1 MLSFLLS
8 EAEHE
13 QGARSEAEHSQNLRF
28 CAQAPRPSPNFAPR
42 SSKVLASRA
51 KLLLDPEGASTH
63 KSEEFMRAT
72 RLQPK
77 RFSLLTGRTNLRFVR
92 GWSVRSSDISKFAL
106 VRVLAPFEGQNTG
119 LLRTKAELLL
129 AFECS
134 CSASLPRGARP
145 GPLLSFAEQGAWS
158 KKLSKSKTLRQ
169 LQNRRFCKS
178 FACEQN
184 RRFCYP

>member
-1 MLSFLLS
+1 MRPGRTKPSVLLAERGRPEPEQTFGLLS
-8 EAEHE
+8 RRPI
-13 QGARSEAEHSQNLRF
+13 GLPPTRARSALATHRIGLKF
-28 CAQAPRPSPNFAPR
+28 R
-42 SSKVLASRA
+42 SAKALA
-51 KLLLDPEGASTH
+51 
-63 KSEEFMRAT
+63 
-72 RLQPK
+72 
-77 RFSLLTGRTNLRFVR
+77 
-92 GWSVRSSDISKFAL
+92 
-106 VRVLAPFEGQNTG
+106 LARDWVGCEQSGV
-119 LLRTKAELLL
+119 LRTKAELLL

-169 LQNRRFCKS
+169 LQNLRFCKS